1 MQRRLV
7 NPAAVTQ
14 SAWAIG
20 TSGADAADKI
30 ISSMRKAMPEAKLW
44 RYSVQV
50 AAKELAD
57 EQARKQSSMPCW
69 LSLSLE

>member
-7 NPAAVTQ
+7 NPAAVMQ
-14 SAWAIG
+14 PAWAIG
-20 TSGADAADKI
+20 ASGADAADKI

-69 LSLSLE
+69 LLLSLE

>member
-1 MQRRLV
+1 MEV
-7 NPAAVTQ
+7 NQAAGAQ

-20 TSGADAADKI
+20 TSGADAADKFV
-30 ISSMRKAMPEAKLW
+30 SSMHKAMSDAKLW